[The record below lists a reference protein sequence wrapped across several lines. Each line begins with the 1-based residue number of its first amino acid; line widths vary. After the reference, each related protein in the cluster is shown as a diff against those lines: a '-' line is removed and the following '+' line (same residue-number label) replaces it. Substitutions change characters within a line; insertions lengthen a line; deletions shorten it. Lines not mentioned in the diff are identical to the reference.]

1 MKAYIKKDDK
11 VLVIAGENKG
21 DTGRVVSV
29 DHAKNRAIVEGL
41 NMVTKHTKPSAASP
55 QGGITK
61 MEAPMHMSNLMV
73 VEPKSGKGSR
83 IGFKKNSDGKTVR
96 YFKKTGEEV

>member
-11 VLVIAGENKG
+11 VQVIAGEEKG
-21 DTGRVVSV
+21 STGRVVSV
-29 DHAKNRAIVEGL
+29 DHTKNRAIVEGL
-41 NMVTKHTKPSAASP
+41 NMVTKHTKPSAANP

-61 MEAPMHMSNLMV
+61 MEAPLHMSNLMV

-83 IGFKKNSDGKTVR
+83 IGFKKNADGKTIR

>member
-11 VLVIAGENKG
+11 VKVIAGENKG

-41 NMVTKHTKPSAASP
+41 NMVTKHTKPSAANP
-55 QGGITK
+55 QGGISK

-73 VEPKSGKGSR
+73 IEPKSGKGSR
-83 IGFKKNSDGKTVR
+83 IGFRKNNDGKTVR
-96 YFKKTGEEV
+96 YFKSTGEEV

>member
-11 VLVIAGENKG
+11 VLVIAGEEKG
-21 DTGRVVSV
+21 SSGRVVSV
-29 DHAKNRAIVEGL
+29 DHDKNRAIVEGL
-41 NMVTKHTKPSAASP
+41 NMVTKHTKPSAANP

-61 MEAPMHMSNLMV
+61 MEAPLHMSNLMV

-83 IGFKKNSDGKTVR
+83 IGFKKNADGKTIR
-96 YFKKTGEEV
+96 YFKTTGEEV